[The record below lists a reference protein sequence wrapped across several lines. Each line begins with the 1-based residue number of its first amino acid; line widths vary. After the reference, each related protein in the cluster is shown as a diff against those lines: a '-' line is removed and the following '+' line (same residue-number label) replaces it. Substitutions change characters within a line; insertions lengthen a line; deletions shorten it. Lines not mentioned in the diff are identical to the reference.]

1 MKSTIDS
8 IISALERAAPDLGI
22 YVNSTTRLS
31 NPFQAEASKTIAF
44 EIVEELGDAPDWVVV
59 PVGGGGTVGALWK
72 GFCELQQLGCI
83 TRTPRLAGVVP
94 RNFNLL
100 ELAFQRD
107 IRTTSSYQALTATP
121 SGSTVLTKLAHAHP
135 PDGLEAVSAI
145 RASGGTI
152 LSVSDQQAIDGQMLL
167 ARNDGIYAEP
177 SSGTVVAAIDALL
190 RSEVISQNHLLVG
203 VICGSGY
210 RETFTLMKERPM
222 RSEVIALTEI
232 DRVLEQAVAS
242 YNELNPAA
250 DN

>member
-1 MKSTIDS
+1 
-8 IISALERAAPDLGI
+8 
-22 YVNSTTRLS
+22 
-31 NPFQAEASKTIAF
+31 
-44 EIVEELGDAPDWVVV
+44 
-59 PVGGGGTVGALWK
+59 
-72 GFCELQQLGCI
+72 
-83 TRTPRLAGVVP
+83 
-94 RNFNLL
+94 
-100 ELAFQRD
+100 
-107 IRTTSSYQALTATP
+107 
-121 SGSTVLTKLAHAHP
+121 
-135 PDGLEAVSAI
+135 
-145 RASGGTI
+145 
-152 LSVSDQQAIDGQMLL
+152 MLL